1 MLKDFS
7 RLKNAAMLICFL
19 SLAHFYLWVSRVSR
33 AVVHQEFFGRQTVLC
48 LLGCVPKQRLVTD
61 CLQIS
66 PCP

>member
-19 SLAHFYLWVSRVSR
+19 SLAHFNLSVRVSR

>member
-33 AVVHQEFFGRQTVLC
+33 AVVHQECFGRQTVLC
-48 LLGCVPKQRLVTD
+48 LLGCVPKQRLITD